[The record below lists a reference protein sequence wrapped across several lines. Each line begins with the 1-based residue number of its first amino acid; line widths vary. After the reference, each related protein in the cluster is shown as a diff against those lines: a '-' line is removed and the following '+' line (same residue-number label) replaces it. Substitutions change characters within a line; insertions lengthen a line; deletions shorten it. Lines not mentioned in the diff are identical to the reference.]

1 MRSLDFEWS
10 LERRRRTMQP
20 APSDKHRLT
29 LAERMLRWALR
40 ITLPTLIVLSGLL
53 IYWLCVDDVYHANWL
68 YAAFATVL
76 LVATVAVLAL
86 WGLVCW
92 VSKELY

>member
-1 MRSLDFEWS
+1 LDFEWS

-20 APSDKHRLT
+20 APSVKHRAI
-29 LAERMLRWALR
+29 LAESVLRWALR
-40 ITLPTLIVLSGLL
+40 ITLPALIVLSGLL
-53 IYWLCVDDVYHANWL
+53 IYWLCVDDVYHAHWL

-76 LVATVAVLAL
+76 LVAIVAVLSL

-92 VSKELY
+92 VSHELY

>member
-1 MRSLDFEWS
+1 MKLDLEWS
-10 LERRRRTMQP
+10 LERRRRTLQP
-20 APSDKHRLT
+20 EPAVKHRPS
-29 LAERMLRWALR
+29 LAERVLRWTLR
-40 ITLPTLIVLSGLL
+40 IVLPTLIVLSGLL

-76 LVATVAVLAL
+76 LVALVAVLGLWAL
-86 WGLVCW
+86 VSW